1 MTAGGSQIIPASFVP
16 PGDKP
21 PAAAVTVRMAPI
33 ITGLAL
39 ASCIFLAWF
48 LLTARAVY
56 IDVLPTH
63 SDIDIDGGL
72 RLKLA
77 DRYLLRTGEY
87 GLSIEAEGYQALVRS
102 LLIGKEQNQHYSFDL
117 QPLPGRLRVDTGPVT
132 GAQVFIDDAVRAVT
146 PAVIGEIPA
155 GEHRLR
161 VSADR
166 YFSYEDTIMIE
177 GLDHEQV
184 VSLLLKP
191 AWADVTFVT
200 EPAGADVFVDD
211 ELLGQTPLTTSI
223 LQGTHRIRIQLS
235 GFKSWQNEI
244 DVTANSAMNFA
255 DIRLE
260 PADAVV
266 FLVSEPPRANVTV
279 DGEYKGVTPL
289 ELALTPGQTSTL
301 RLFKQGYQPGS
312 RQLTVGSGSKQNLQ
326 ITLAPELVTIE
337 FHVTPPDAELY
348 IDDKS
353 YGAARQ
359 TLQLPSSSHR
369 IEIRREGYV
378 DYKTTITP
386 HSGMAQQFDIK
397 LKTLQQAQLE
407 QVKPVITSSA
417 GQSLKLFYPSAFT
430 MGASRREPGRRANE
444 TIRTIELTRPF
455 YLGLHEV
462 SNEQYRLLVKDHSSG
477 AMQGHSLDDERQ
489 PVVQVTW
496 EQAVRY
502 CNWLSQRESLAPF
515 YIEKEGKITGV
526 NPLAN
531 GYRLPTEAEWE
542 WAARVVANQS
552 PLKFPWGQDMPP
564 PNGSGNYADEPA
576 AALVAR
582 IIQKYQDGYG
592 VSAPIGSF
600 PAGNHGLFDIGGN
613 VAEWV
618 HDFYDIAVGN
628 SGVAELDPIGP
639 EQGEFHVIKGAS
651 WAHGTITELRLS
663 YRDYYEKAREDVGFR
678 LARYLE

>member
-1 MTAGGSQIIPASFVP
+1 MTAGRSQIIPAKFDP
-16 PGDKP
+16 PPDQ
-21 PAAAVTVRMAPI
+21 PATAAVHIRVAPV

-39 ASCIFLAWF
+39 VICIFLAWF
-48 LLTARAVY
+48 LITARAVY
-56 IDVLPTH
+56 IDVAPAH
-63 SDIDIDGGL
+63 SDVDVDGGL

-77 DRYLLRTGEY
+77 DRYLLRSGEY
-87 GLSIEAEGYQALVRS
+87 GLAIEAEGYHPLVRS
-102 LLIGKEQNQHYSFDL
+102 LVIGKEQNQHYSFDL
-117 QPLPGRLRVDTGPVT
+117 QPLPGRLRVDTGPLT
-132 GAQVFIDDAVRAVT
+132 GAQVFIDDTASATT

-177 GLDHEQV
+177 GLGHEQL

-191 AWADVTFVT
+191 AWADVTFVA

-211 ELLGQTPLTTSI
+211 ELLGQTPLTTGI
-223 LQGTHRIRIQLS
+223 AQGAHRVRIQLT
-235 GFKSWQNEI
+235 GFKSWLKEI
-244 DVTANSAMNFA
+244 DVTANAALNFT

-289 ELALTPGQTSTL
+289 ELALTPEQTSTI
-301 RLFKQGYQPGS
+301 RVFKQGYQPGS
-312 RQLTVGSGSKQNLQ
+312 RQVTVSSGAKQQLQLTLV
-326 ITLAPELVTIE
+326 PELVTIE
-337 FHVTPPDAELY
+337 FHVTPADAELY

-386 HSGMAQQFDIK
+386 HSGMAQQLDIK
-397 LKTLQQAQLE
+397 LKTLRQAQLE
-407 QVKPVITSSA
+407 QVKPVISSSA

-444 TIRTIELTRPF
+444 TIRSIELTRPF

-477 AMQGHSLDDERQ
+477 TLQGHSLDGERQ
-489 PVVQVTW
+489 PVVQITW
-496 EQAVRY
+496 EQAARY
-502 CNWLSQRESLAPF
+502 CNWLSQRETLALF
-515 YIEKEGKITGV
+515 YIEKDGKISGV
-526 NPLAN
+526 NALAN

-552 PLKFPWGQDMPP
+552 ALKFPWGQDMPP

-576 AALVAR
+576 AGLVAR
-582 IIQKYQDGYG
+582 IIPKYQDGYS
-592 VSAPIGSF
+592 VSAPLGSF

-628 SGVAELDPIGP
+628 GGVAELDPMGP

-663 YRDYYEKAREDVGFR
+663 YRDYNEKAREDVGFR

>member
-16 PGDKP
+16 PGAKP
-21 PAAAVTVRMAPI
+21 PPVAVKIPVATVMI
-33 ITGLAL
+33 GLAL
-39 ASCIFLAWF
+39 VISIFLAWF
-48 LLTARAVY
+48 LVSARAVY
-56 IDVLPTH
+56 IEVSPASSDV
-63 SDIDIDGGL
+63 DIDGGM
-72 RLKLA
+72 RLQLA

-87 GLSIEAEGYQALVRS
+87 GLRIEAEGYQLLVRS
-102 LLIGKEQNQHYSFDL
+102 LVIGKEQNQHYSFDL

-132 GAQVFIDDAVRAVT
+132 GAQVFIDDTPRATT

-161 VSADR
+161 VSAER
-166 YFSYEDTIMIE
+166 YFSFEDTVMIE

-191 AWADVTFVT
+191 AWADVTFVA

-211 ELLGQTPLTTSI
+211 ELLGQTPLKTGI
-223 LQGTHRIRIQLS
+223 LEGAHRVRIQLA
-235 GFKSWQNEI
+235 GFKPWQNEI
-244 DVTANSAMNFA
+244 DVTANSALNFT
-255 DIRLE
+255 DIRLQ

-289 ELALTPGQTSTL
+289 ELALTPEQTSTV

-312 RQLTVGSGSKQNLQ
+312 RQLTVGSGSKQHLQ
-326 ITLAPELVTIE
+326 VTLVPELVTIE

-353 YGAARQ
+353 YGAAGQ
-359 TLQLPSSSHR
+359 TLQLPASSHR

-386 HSGMAQQFDIK
+386 HSGMAQQLDIK
-397 LKTLQQAQLE
+397 LKTLQQAKLE
-407 QVKPVITSSA
+407 QVKPIITTSA
-417 GQSLKLFYPSAFT
+417 GQSLKLFYPSAFA

-462 SNEQYRLLVKDHSSG
+462 TNEQYRLFAKDHSSG
-477 AMQGHSLDDERQ
+477 TVQGRSLDDGRQ

-515 YIEKEGKITGV
+515 YIEKEGKIAGV

-542 WAARVVANQS
+542 WAARVAANQP

-576 AALVAR
+576 ASLVAR
-582 IIQKYQDGYG
+582 IIQKYQDGYS
-592 VSAPIGSF
+592 VAAPIGSF

-628 SGVAELDPIGP
+628 TGTAELDPIGP
-639 EQGEFHVIKGAS
+639 EQGEFHVIKGSS

-663 YRDYYEKAREDVGFR
+663 YRDYYEKARQDVGFR